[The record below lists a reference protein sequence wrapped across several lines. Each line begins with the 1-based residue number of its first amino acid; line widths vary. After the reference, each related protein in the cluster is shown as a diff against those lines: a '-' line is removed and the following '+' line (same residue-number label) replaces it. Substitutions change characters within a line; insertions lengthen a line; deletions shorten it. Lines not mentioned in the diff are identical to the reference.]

1 MRKPQQ
7 RMKQCLS
14 MRAASFLVLLSAILL
29 PSCGYHAAG
38 HNSRLPTDLQ
48 TIAIPAFVS
57 KTQTFR
63 VEQFLTEAVVEEM
76 TTRTRYRI
84 VNDASEDADA
94 ILHGTVTQ
102 TETSPLTYDSQ
113 TGRASSAIIVVHVKV
128 DLKDRQGKTL
138 FSNPD
143 YIFRDQYQVSRELSS
158 FFAED
163 TPALRRLTRDFA
175 RTLVADILES
185 Y

>member
-1 MRKPQQ
+1 MRKSLQ
-7 RMKQCLS
+7 RMKQCPS
-14 MRAASFLVLLSAILL
+14 MRVAFVLLLSAILL
-29 PSCGYHAAG
+29 SSCGYHAAG
-38 HNSRLPTDLQ
+38 HNSHLPTDLQ
-48 TIAIPAFVS
+48 TIAIPTFVS

-63 VEQFLTEAVVEEM
+63 VEQFLTEAVVQEM
-76 TTRTRYRI
+76 NTRTRYRV
-84 VNDASEDADA
+84 VNDANDGADTV
-94 ILHGTVTQ
+94 LHGVVTQ
-102 TETSPLTYDSQ
+102 AETSPLTYDSQ

-143 YIFRDQYQVSRELSS
+143 YIFREQYQVSRELSS

-175 RTLVADILES
+175 QSLVADILES

>member
-1 MRKPQQ
+1 MRRLQQ

-14 MRAASFLVLLSAILL
+14 MRAAFGLLLSAILL
-29 PSCGYHAAG
+29 SSCGYHTAG
-38 HNSRLPTDLQ
+38 STSHLPTEVK

-63 VEQFLTEAVVEEM
+63 VEQFLTEAVVQEM
-76 TTRTRYRI
+76 TTRTRYHI
-84 VNDASEDADA
+84 VYDADEDADA
-94 ILHGTVTQ
+94 VLHGIVTQ

-128 DLKDRQGKTL
+128 DLKDRQGKIL
-138 FSNPD
+138 YSNPD
-143 YIFRDQYQVSRELSS
+143 YVFRDQYQVARELSS

-175 RTLVADILES
+175 QTLVADILES

>member
-1 MRKPQQ
+1 
-7 RMKQCLS
+7 
-14 MRAASFLVLLSAILL
+14 MRAACVLLLSATVLS
-29 PSCGYHAAG
+29 SCGYHTAG

-48 TIAIPAFVS
+48 TIAIPAFVN
-57 KTQTFR
+57 KTQTFK
-63 VEQFLTEAVVEEM
+63 VEQFLTQAVAQEM
-76 TTRTRYRI
+76 ITRTRYH
-84 VNDASEDADA
+84 VVYDANESADA
-94 ILHGTVTQ
+94 VLSGTVTQ
-102 TETSPLTYDSQ
+102 TELSPLTYDSQ

-128 DLKDRQGKTL
+128 DLKDSHGKTL

-143 YIFRDQYQVSRELSS
+143 FIFREQYQVSRELSS

-163 TPALRRLTRDFA
+163 TPAVRRMTRDFA